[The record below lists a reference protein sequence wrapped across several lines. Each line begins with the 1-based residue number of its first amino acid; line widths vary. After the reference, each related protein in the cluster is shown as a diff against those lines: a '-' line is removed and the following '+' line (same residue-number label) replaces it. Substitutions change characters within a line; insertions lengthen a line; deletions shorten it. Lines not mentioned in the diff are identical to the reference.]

1 MSDYGSRF
9 GRPEPPEDLEAI
21 LARALRAEADR
32 VHPVGDGL
40 AKIRARTEA
49 RRGVLGWFTSA
60 ASRPALAGGT
70 LVLALVAGTAI
81 GLQVTGDNG
90 RDVNVVERPPDPVAV
105 QPFDGPVISNSQS
118 DVERYVPEDPGPEIG
133 ATGGDD
139 PEPTEGVIES
149 PENTMML
156 KPVTEEQERNQ
167 DDSGIPVDDGQ
178 SNYVAITAPLS
189 GRSYNSPL
197 TVAGLARVFEAMV
210 TVDVSQNGRV
220 LKRANVQATQGAPEL
235 GDWQVTFALDPGNYR
250 IDAYTLSAEDG
261 ETKLASDSI
270 WITITTPPGAVQ
282 PTPIPSPTPS
292 TPATPTPT
300 PTPGAP
306 TGTPTGTPTAPP
318 PGSKIG

>member
-60 ASRPALAGGT
+60 AARPALAGGT
-70 LVLALVAGTAI
+70 LVVALVAGTAI
-81 GLQVTGDNG
+81 GLQVTGDDGG
-90 RDVNVVERPPDPVAV
+90 RDVNVVERAPDPVAV
-105 QPFDGPVISNSQS
+105 QPFDGPVITNEQA
-118 DVERYVPEDPGPEIG
+118 DAERYVPEDPGPPIG
-133 ATGGDD
+133 AEGGED
-139 PEPTEGVIES
+139 PEVTEGVIES
-149 PENTMML
+149 PENSAFIA
-156 KPVTEEQERNQ
+156 PVTEEQERNR

-178 SNYVAITAPLS
+178 SNYVAILAPLS
-189 GRSYNSPL
+189 GRSYSSPL
-197 TVAGLARVFEAMV
+197 TVAGQARVFEASV
-210 TVDVSQNGRV
+210 TVDVSQNGNV
-220 LKRANVQATQGAPEL
+220 LKRAHVQATQGAPEL

-250 IDAYTLSAEDG
+250 IDAYTLSAADG

-270 WITITTPPGAVQ
+270 WITISTPPGAVQ
-282 PTPIPSPTPS
+282 PTPTPSPTPS

-300 PTPGAP
+300 P
-306 TGTPTGTPTAPP
+306 GTPTTTPTPPP